1 MKKNPVFDALS
12 PIQELIKSLGHPLH
26 FRKLNG
32 IVNALEIQVE
42 DRNYHLPAVV
52 LLCEALLSAAKSH
65 GFDENV
71 AARFDQVVCKLI
83 ELAEDPA
90 NRS

>member
-1 MKKNPVFDALS
+1 MKKNPVLNALS
-12 PIQELIKSLGHPLH
+12 PIQELIKSLGQPLY

-42 DRNYHLPAVV
+42 DRNYHLPTVL
-52 LLCEALLSAAKSH
+52 LLCEALLAAAKSH
-65 GFDENV
+65 GFDEKV
-71 AARFDQVVCKLI
+71 AARFERLVSNLI
-83 ELAEDPA
+83 DLAQDPV